1 MNKCCLKALKT
12 LNFKEIK
19 MKYTDDF
26 ADIEAADERA
36 VPAEKLLPDPLA
48 FDTDS
53 KRQNED
59 GVAGIYGGFFLAED
73 CNADSYHVPNASVEP
88 KGWLKRVNGSLP
100 EQQIPGIHTPRR
112 VRFAL
117 VAAGPLRKKI
127 KENGKTTHTWQ
138 AIVLCNEIF
147 DKATNDY
154 ALLKL
159 TVNGVVATKL
169 FNYMVTH
176 VSKPCDVLTDYFH
189 EQARIQH
196 KAGKITDER
205 LRTILSKRATPQMF
219 WIPVRVEPG
228 QRIGLDPQNSTM
240 GALPVVDRLIKGGR
254 FETLWPQVPREMLIT
269 RDDEMVT
276 IGGKEYPGLRLPQRL
291 HEFCRDNREK
301 YERLL
306 QEAAERDQS
315 AITEDIEP
323 ETNETEDVSQSRV
336 LRKAS

>member
-1 MNKCCLKALKT
+1 MS
-12 LNFKEIK
+12 
-19 MKYTDDF
+19 YTDDF
-26 ADIEAADERA
+26 ADIEAADEKA
-36 VPAEKLLPDPLA
+36 VPAERLLPDPLA

-59 GVAGIYGGFFLAED
+59 GVAGIYGGFFLADD
-73 CNADSYHVPNASVEP
+73 CNADAYDVPNAPREP

-100 EQQIPGIHTPRR
+100 EQQIPGVHTPRR

-117 VAAGPLRKKI
+117 VAAGPLRRKMKD
-127 KENGKTTHTWQ
+127 NGKMTHTWQ

-147 DKATNDY
+147 DKTTGDY

-176 VSKPCDVLTDYFH
+176 ISKPCDVLTDYFH
-189 EQARIQH
+189 EQARLQH
-196 KAGKITDER
+196 KAGKINNER
-205 LRTILSKRATPQMF
+205 LQFILSKRATPQMF

-240 GALPVVDRLIKGGR
+240 GALPVVDRLVKGGR
-254 FETLWPQVPREMLIT
+254 FETLWPQVPKEMLIA
-269 RDDEMVT
+269 RDNEMVA
-276 IGGKEYPGLRLPQRL
+276 IGGREYRGLRLPQCL

-306 QEAAERDQS
+306 IEAAERDQS
-315 AITEDIEP
+315 TIVEDS
-323 ETNETEDVSQSRV
+323 ETESHEAEETFQSRV
-336 LRKAS
+336 LRKVS

>member
-1 MNKCCLKALKT
+1 MNYA
-12 LNFKEIK
+12 
-19 MKYTDDF
+19 DDF
-26 ADIEAADERA
+26 ADLESADERA

-59 GVAGIYGGFFLAED
+59 GVSGIYGGFFLAED
-73 CNADSYHVPNASVEP
+73 CNASRYDVPNAPREP
-88 KGWLKRVNGSLP
+88 AGWLKRVNGPMP
-100 EQQIPGIHTPRR
+100 EQQIPGVHTPRR

-117 VAAGPLRKKI
+117 VAAGPLRRKT
-127 KENGKTTHTWQ
+127 KENGKLTHTWQ

-147 DKATNDY
+147 DKTTSDY

-189 EQARIQH
+189 EQARLQH
-196 KAGKITDER
+196 KAGKINDER
-205 LRTILSKRATPQMF
+205 LRSILSKRATPQMF
-219 WIPVRVEPG
+219 RIPVRIEPG

-240 GALPVVDRLIKGGR
+240 GALPVVDRLVKGGR
-254 FETLWPQVPREMLIT
+254 FETLWPQVPRELLIA
-269 RDDEMVT
+269 RDNEMVA
-276 IGGKEYPGLRLPQRL
+276 IGGKQYPGLRLPQKL

-306 QEAAERDQS
+306 REAAERDQV
-315 AITEDIEP
+315 APLEEAVEMEAH
-323 ETNETEDVSQSRV
+323 ETDETMPIRT

>member
-1 MNKCCLKALKT
+1 MNYA
-12 LNFKEIK
+12 
-19 MKYTDDF
+19 DDF
-26 ADIEAADERA
+26 SDLESADERA

-73 CNADSYHVPNASVEP
+73 CNASRYDVPNAP
-88 KGWLKRVNGSLP
+88 LTPAGWLKRVNGSLP
-100 EQQIPGIHTPRR
+100 EQQIQGVHTPRR

-117 VAAGPLRKKI
+117 VAAGPLRKKT
-127 KENGKTTHTWQ
+127 KDNGKLTHTWQ
-138 AIVLCNEIF
+138 AIALCNEVF

-176 VSKPCDVLTDYFH
+176 ISKPCDVLTDYFH
-189 EQARIQH
+189 EQARLQH
-196 KAGKITDER
+196 KTGKITDER
-205 LRTILSKRATPQMF
+205 FRSILSKRATPQMF
-219 WIPVRVEPG
+219 WIPVRIEPG

-240 GALPVVDRLIKGGR
+240 GALPIVDKLVAGGR
-254 FETLWPQVPREMLIT
+254 FETLWPQVPREMLIA
-269 RDDEMVT
+269 RDSDTVT
-276 IGGKEYPGLRLPQRL
+276 ISGKEYAGLRLPQRL

-306 QEAAERDQS
+306 IEAAERDQS
-315 AITEDIEP
+315 SVIEETE
-323 ETNETEDVSQSRV
+323 NETHETEEAVPFRT
-336 LRKAS
+336 LKKAS